1 MNKLAGKRK
10 NYNIS
15 PNRQMAALT
24 GHVVQSS
31 AAHVTSSSMFARTL
45 RISSSCMRV
54 NECVSFHFSKTEP
67 NYHQSPNLFVTF
79 YKFTPQRC
87 GYDHFRLRVV
97 EFHNS
102 TMQQQWLQSVRP
114 GRRSLVDWP
123 MKRLVISSLLV
134 TLIPNLFS
142 RCQAVQLP
150 DIYWNSS
157 NPIFQIGTQQ
167 PVLKVRIGDRLNIV
181 CPYYPSP
188 TVHADKFE
196 YMEIYGV
203 TRKSYEECTLNDR
216 ATIVGVCNTPTV
228 PTVLTMVI
236 REFTPNP
243 SGLEFKPGR
252 KYYFISTSTGSRAG
266 LANRNGGLC
275 SKNKMKMMF
284 DVRRSDAQA
293 KIKTG
298 EYFFITY
305 HTPGMIG
312 QDYQEDA
319 EEHLLM
325 NEKEEEEEDTAEPI
339 VEENVDWAIEAETTT
354 TPLLYIIH
362 TRPYDEIS
370 ASWYNRDKFGNSHL
384 QYIDTSSNNKASLTV
399 QLLVLAILL
408 LFHYRDR

>member
-1 MNKLAGKRK
+1 
-10 NYNIS
+10 
-15 PNRQMAALT
+15 
-24 GHVVQSS
+24 
-31 AAHVTSSSMFARTL
+31 
-45 RISSSCMRV
+45 MRADV
-54 NECVSFHFSKTEP
+54 G
-67 NYHQSPNLFVTF
+67 LG
-79 YKFTPQRC
+79 C
-87 GYDHFRLRVV
+87 GYDHLLV
-97 EFHNS
+97 EYHHNS
-102 TMQQQWLQSVRP
+102 RMEQRCLQSVGS
-114 GRRSLVDWP
+114 GRRS
-123 MKRLVISSLLV
+123 LVISSLLV
-134 TLIPNLFS
+134 TLISNLFS
-142 RCQAVQLP
+142 RRCQAIQLP

-157 NPIFQIGTQQ
+157 NPIFQVGTQQ

-203 TRKSYEECTLNDR
+203 TRKSYEECILNDR

-284 DVRRSDAQA
+284 DVRRSDART
-293 KIKTG
+293 KIKTD

-305 HTPGMIG
+305 HTPGMVG
-312 QDYQEDA
+312 EDYQEDA

-325 NEKEEEEEDTAEPI
+325 NEKEEEDIEEPI
-339 VEENVDWAIEAETTT
+339 VEENVDLAIEPETT

-370 ASWYNRDKFGNSHL
+370 ASWYNKDKFANSHL
-384 QYIDTSSNNKASLTV
+384 QYIDSSNNNKASLTV
-399 QLLVLAILL
+399 QMLLLAILL
-408 LFHYRDR
+408 LFHYR